1 MPQSESP
8 CATTREASHYNKDP
22 AQQPH
27 THTKKKKKKEH
38 RSDRLVA
45 KEISAVKKSHTCYWI
60 IDDVSCQFPHQFV
73 FIKTNDFKNQLLDF
87 NPTFPNLGF
96 PGGLA
101 GKESICIVGD
111 LGLIPGLGRSPGEGN
126 GYPLK
131 YSGLENSMDSKRSQR
146 VGPN

>member
-27 THTKKKKKKEH
+27 THTPKKKKKKEH

-126 GYPLK
+126 SYPL
-131 YSGLENSMDSKRSQR
+131 
-146 VGPN
+146 